1 MMHTTA
7 VGECGRFRS
16 RIARRTPVWT
26 LIWRSRAPACQITER
41 RYELTRGDDDDDENS
56 RTGLDAELEV
66 WESELAWLRSCL
78 RGSGLILLD
87 GAYAGETE

>member
-1 MMHTTA
+1 M
-7 VGECGRFRS
+7 
-16 RIARRTPVWT
+16 WT
-26 LIWRSRAPACQITER
+26 LIWRARAVEGQLAER
-41 RYELTRGDDDDDENS
+41 RYALSCDDVTEGQDSASDSDP
-56 RTGLDAELEV
+56 ELEV